1 MIDYKKQVE
10 RNNGYFEC
18 ICEALGIAHSASLT
32 EMLIAI
38 GNSTPDAKIQ
48 TVIDAH
54 KKNKVGDDK
63 LDYADDLVIS
73 TLERILNV
81 ESDESNTSIS

>member
-1 MIDYKKQVE
+1 MKIDYYEKFLLLSNKYAEDV
-10 RNNGYFEC
+10 GK
-18 ICEALGIAHSASLT
+18 LSADL
-32 EMLIAI
+32 E
-38 GNSTPDAKIQ
+38 NSIPIYKIKA
-48 TVIDAH
+48 VIYLH
-54 KKNKVGDDK
+54 EKNKVGDDK